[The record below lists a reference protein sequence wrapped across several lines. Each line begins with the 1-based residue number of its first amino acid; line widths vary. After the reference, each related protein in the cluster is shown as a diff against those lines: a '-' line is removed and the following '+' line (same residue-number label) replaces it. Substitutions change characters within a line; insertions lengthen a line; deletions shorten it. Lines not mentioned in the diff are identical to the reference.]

1 MVMGNGRLLYGVSC
15 DRFQEELLQQS
26 YFLVFYIC
34 M

>member
-1 MVMGNGRLLYGVSC
+1 MEDIELLSGVSC
-15 DRFQEELLQQS
+15 SRFQEELLQES